1 MLLICAEKK
10 RPRGGA
16 FADGGLA
23 ASASVVVVVVVVTLA
38 LVLDIDVRG
47 SAVGTEG

>member
-1 MLLICAEKK
+1 MRGEETTT
-10 RPRGGA
+10 GGA